1 MMTFANLKFIARR
14 SRCWA
19 LILLVLLGAAACGSR
34 SSAVEGSVVDREGR
48 SVAGVKITAHPVAAR
63 KGDRPREAVTNAGGA
78 FRFERLS
85 PDTQYELRPWS
96 DKWTTAVTLL
106 ITTPPHGQSLAL
118 PAPMVIAEAF
128 SKKNGG
134 VVYNLATGATRFTVL
149 ADGVIS
155 DAKTGLQWL
164 PGPDRDINYEDAV
177 GWVADSE
184 AAGGGWRMP
193 TREELY
199 TLYQQGGGRRN
210 LDASFR
216 TTGWCVWAEPRNSIT
231 SYFFHFRYG
240 KGLFAYPT
248 LSEDYRVFGV
258 R

>member
-1 MMTFANLKFIARR
+1 MTFANLKFIVRR
-14 SRCWA
+14 SRCLA
-19 LILLVLLGAAACGSR
+19 LILLVLLGAAACERR
-34 SSAVEGSVVDREGR
+34 SSAVAGKVVDWEGR
-48 SVAGVKITAHPVAAR
+48 PVAGVKITAHPVAVR
-63 KGDRPREAVTNAGGA
+63 KGDRPREAVTNAGGV

-106 ITTPPHGQSLAL
+106 ITTPPQGQSVAL
-118 PAPMVIAEAF
+118 PAPMLIAEAF

-134 VVYNLATGATRFTVL
+134 VVYNLATGTTRFTVS
-149 ADGVIS
+149 AEGVIA

-164 PGPDRDINYEDAV
+164 PGPDRDVNYEDAV

-184 AAGGGWRMP
+184 TAGGGWRMP
-193 TREELY
+193 TREELN
-199 TLYQQGGGRRN
+199 TLFLPAEGLRN
-210 LDASFR
+210 LDASF
-216 TTGWCVWAEPRNSIT
+216 TVTAWCVWAEPKNSIT

-240 KGLFAYPT
+240 KGLFAYLT
-248 LSEDYRVFGV
+248 LSEGYRVFGV